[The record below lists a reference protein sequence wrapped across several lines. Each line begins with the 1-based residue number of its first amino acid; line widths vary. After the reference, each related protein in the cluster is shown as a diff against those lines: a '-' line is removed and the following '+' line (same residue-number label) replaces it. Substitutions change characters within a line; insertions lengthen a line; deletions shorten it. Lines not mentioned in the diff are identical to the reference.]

1 MYDSAFF
8 HKSFSSKERPI
19 RFAEEC
25 AVTAETEIRTKEPAI
40 NPNSYV
46 DDIKQQK
53 TYGEERAE
61 VYQVERSTMRTKANS
76 IKSDETIP
84 VMTKRSGKDVMA
96 DGTNL
101 RGKRALRMFERNFKR
116 SRLGNAVADGQ
127 YDKKTNVQVIAE
139 KNEKKK
145 KENKNERRDG

>member
-1 MYDSAFF
+1 
-8 HKSFSSKERPI
+8 
-19 RFAEEC
+19 
-25 AVTAETEIRTKEPAI
+25 
-40 NPNSYV
+40 
-46 DDIKQQK
+46 
-53 TYGEERAE
+53 
-61 VYQVERSTMRTKANS
+61 
-76 IKSDETIP
+76 
-84 VMTKRSGKDVMA
+84 MTKHSSKDVMA